1 MTMARIQFQEIIPKW
16 LLTVMNN
23 LYEIERKLTAHGDP
37 GNALRNVERI
47 RAIAASDLNVFYEDP
62 CGQPFKET
70 RTDLEA
76 SISGTTTENLV
87 VAEVI
92 KPIIRCGSSEFS
104 RVVQQGIVV
113 VEGQTEEKSG

>member
-1 MTMARIQFQEIIPKW
+1 MTMARIQFHEIPKW

-23 LYEIERKLTAHGDP
+23 LYEIERKLIVHGDP
-37 GNALRNVERI
+37 CNAARNVERI
-47 RAIAASDLNVFYEDP
+47 REAIAVEGLLFYEDP
-62 CGQPFKET
+62 RGQPFKET

-92 KPIIRCGSSEFS
+92 KPIIRCGRPDRS
-104 RVVQQGIVV
+104 RVVQKGIVV
-113 VEGQTEEKSG
+113 VESQKE